1 MHDARLLAKVL
12 YGKAKSK
19 EQVTGSKG
27 EKNKMQGT
35 YIQKAGVTGVKI
47 LPILGSE
54 PGTL

>member
-35 YIQKAGVTGVKI
+35 YIQKVGVTGVKTP
-47 LPILGSE
+47 PILGSE